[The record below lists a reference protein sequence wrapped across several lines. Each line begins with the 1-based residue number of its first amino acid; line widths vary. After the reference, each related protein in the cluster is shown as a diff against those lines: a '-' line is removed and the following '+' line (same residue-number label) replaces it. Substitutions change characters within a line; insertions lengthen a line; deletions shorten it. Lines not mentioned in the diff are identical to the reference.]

1 MISSTPPS
9 TKKRGSPTEPA
20 PKPSGVTVVSLLAKL
35 GPRLLLLLV
44 LALSTWLGFAQFT
57 PPAVVPANA
66 PATEFSAERAMTELR
81 TIAQKPHPMGS
92 PASAEVRTYLIQQI
106 RAMGL
111 TPEVQT
117 TTVIQHWPDHDN
129 YWVATVHN
137 VVVRLKGTANT
148 QAILLDAH
156 YDSAATGPGA
166 SDNGAAVVTLL
177 ETMRA
182 LTAGPPLKNDI
193 IFVFADGEERMDVG
207 AHAFA
212 TQHPWMQEVGLALN
226 FEAMGTRGATELFDS
241 SPQDGWLI
249 TEFLK
254 AAPYPLANSF
264 MVNLFKAFSATQMGM
279 DLQEYLDRGS
289 AGLDFVYTGDLPAYH
304 TMRDNV
310 QVIDAHS
317 IQHDGSYALSLVR
330 HFGSMDL
337 STMPR
342 APDEVFFNLLPGV
355 VVHYSSTWALPLAG
369 LVVLLFLSMLILGF
383 RRTRLTVGGFAL
395 GVLAFPVSLIG
406 TLLLLIVASLG
417 LKLVNPNYQV
427 VMAGTYGLDLMVLG
441 LAALAIAVMSAL
453 FLWLRRRIRLLNL
466 AAGALVWWAILL
478 VGSSLFYPAGSFLFT
493 WPLLFSV
500 LALGWL
506 FFMKEPA
513 ARPWLR
519 TAILAVAAAPGIVL
533 LPPANAIR
541 HD

>member
-1 MISSTPPS
+1 
-9 TKKRGSPTEPA
+9 
-20 PKPSGVTVVSLLAKL
+20 
-35 GPRLLLLLV
+35 
-44 LALSTWLGFAQFT
+44 
-57 PPAVVPANA
+57 
-66 PATEFSAERAMTELR
+66 
-81 TIAQKPHPMGS
+81 
-92 PASAEVRTYLIQQI
+92 
-106 RAMGL
+106 
-111 TPEVQT
+111 
-117 TTVIQHWPDHDN
+117 
-129 YWVATVHN
+129 
-137 VVVRLKGTANT
+137 
-148 QAILLDAH
+148 
-156 YDSAATGPGA
+156 
-166 SDNGAAVVTLL
+166 
-177 ETMRA
+177 
-182 LTAGPPLKNDI
+182 
-193 IFVFADGEERMDVG
+193 
-207 AHAFA
+207 
-212 TQHPWMQEVGLALN
+212 
-226 FEAMGTRGATELFDS
+226 
-241 SPQDGWLI
+241 
-249 TEFLK
+249 
-254 AAPYPLANSF
+254 
-264 MVNLFKAFSATQMGM
+264 
-279 DLQEYLDRGS
+279 
-289 AGLDFVYTGDLPAYH
+289 
-304 TMRDNV
+304 MRDNV